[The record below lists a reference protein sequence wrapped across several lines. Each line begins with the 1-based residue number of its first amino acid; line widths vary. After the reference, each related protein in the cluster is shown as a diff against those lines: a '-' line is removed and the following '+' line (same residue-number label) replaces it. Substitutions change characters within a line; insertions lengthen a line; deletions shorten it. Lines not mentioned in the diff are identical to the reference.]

1 MRHQIL
7 AVTTI
12 AAALLL
18 ARGSARGANESSASG
33 CDRAC
38 LQGFVDSYLDAMA
51 KHDPSKLPV
60 TASVK
65 FTENGR
71 ELKLGEGF
79 WKTAGP
85 ATYRLYALDPQ
96 SGDAAAQ
103 AVVSENGE
111 LNTFFVRLKLK
122 AKKISGAETLVCRKG
137 QAGFFAPDKMTTAP
151 AIYSEPLPESEK
163 TARTQLI
170 KQASAYF
177 TAVQTE
183 GTKDYR
189 AAPLAADM
197 NRFENGV
204 QTTNVPVMGNP
215 AMSGAEQLDKGIF
228 KGLVIDHRRFPVVD
242 TERGVVVGLM
252 LMHANMNGQM
262 GGILIS
268 EMFKIAGNK
277 IEQVQA
283 VMVNVAN
290 DSDTGWK

>member
-1 MRHQIL
+1 MIRQTLLIC
-7 AVTTI
+7 AIT
-12 AAALLL
+12 AAALH
-18 ARGSARGANESSASG
+18 AADKSSGSG
-33 CDRAC
+33 CDHAC

-51 KHDPSKLPV
+51 KHDASKLPV
-60 TASVK
+60 AEAVR
-65 FTENGR
+65 FTENGK

-79 WKTAGP
+79 WKTAGES
-85 ATYRLYALDPQ
+85 TYRLYALDPASQ
-96 SGDAAAQ
+96 DAAAQ
-103 AVVSENGE
+103 AVVAENGD
-111 LNTFFVRLKLK
+111 LDTFFVRLKLK
-122 AKKISGAETLVCRKG
+122 NKKITEAETLVCRKG
-137 QAGFFAPDKMTTAP
+137 QAGFFAPEKMTAAP
-151 AIYSEPLPESEK
+151 AIYSELLPESQK
-163 TARTQLI
+163 TARAQLI

-177 TAVQTE
+177 TAVQSE

-189 AAPLAADM
+189 AAPLAPDM

-228 KGLVIDHRRFPVVD
+228 KGLIVDHRRFPVVD
-242 TERGVVVGLM
+242 TERGVVVGLV

-268 EMFKIAGNK
+268 EMFKIAGNM

-283 VMVNVAN
+283 VMVNVPN

>member
-1 MRHQIL
+1 VRYRIPVVLIIFVVALQ
-7 AVTTI
+7 
-12 AAALLL
+12 AADTS
-18 ARGSARGANESSASG
+18 GSKG

-38 LQGFVDSYLDAMA
+38 LQGFVDSYFDAMA
-51 KHDPSKLPV
+51 KHDPSMLPV
-60 TASVK
+60 APAVK
-65 FTENGR
+65 FTENGKA
-71 ELKLGEGF
+71 LKLGEGL
-79 WKTAGP
+79 WKTAG
-85 ATYRLYALDPQ
+85 ASTYRLYALDT
-96 SGDAAAQ
+96 SAGDAAAQ

-111 LNTFFVRLKLK
+111 LDTFFVRLKLK
-122 AKKISGAETLVCRKG
+122 NKQIIEAETLVCRKG
-137 QAGFFAPDKMTTAP
+137 QAGFFAPETMTTAP
-151 AIYSEPLPESEK
+151 ALYTELLPESEK

-177 TAVQTE
+177 TAVQSE
-183 GTKDYR
+183 GTTDYR
-189 AAPLAADM
+189 AAPLAPNM

-242 TERGVVVGLM
+242 TERGVVVGLI
-252 LMHANMNGQM
+252 LMHANMNGQV

-268 EMFKIAGNK
+268 EMFKISSNK

-283 VMVNVAN
+283 VMVNVPN

>member
-1 MRHQIL
+1 MIRQIL
-7 AVTTI
+7 LIAAFT
-12 AAALLL
+12 AAALH
-18 ARGSARGANESSASG
+18 ATDKSPKG

-60 TASVK
+60 AATVK
-65 FTENGR
+65 FTENGKA
-71 ELKLGEGF
+71 LKLGEGF
-79 WKTAGP
+79 WKTAG
-85 ATYRLYALDPQ
+85 TSSYRLYVLDRN

-103 AVVSENGE
+103 AVVAENGE
-111 LNTFFVRLKLK
+111 LDMFFVRLKLK
-122 AKKISGAETLVCRKG
+122 GQKITEAETLVCRKG
-137 QAGFFAPDKMTTAP
+137 EAGFFAPEKMTTAP
-151 AIYSEPLPESEK
+151 AIYGELLPENEK

-177 TAVQTE
+177 TAVQSE

-189 AAPLAADM
+189 AAPLAPDM

-242 TERGVVVGLM
+242 TERGVVVGLI
-252 LMHANMNGQM
+252 LMHANMNGKM

-268 EMFKIAGNK
+268 EIFKIAGNK

-283 VMVNVAN
+283 MMVNVPN

>member
-1 MRHQIL
+1 MIL
-7 AVTTI
+7 RTFLIVSI
-12 AAALLL
+12 SVAALQ
-18 ARGSARGANESSASG
+18 AAGTS

-38 LQGFVDSYLDAMA
+38 LQGVVDSYLDAMA

-60 TASVK
+60 APSVR
-65 FTENGR
+65 FTENGK

-79 WKTAGP
+79 WKTAG
-85 ATYRLYALDPQ
+85 ASSYRLYALDPN
-96 SGDAAAQ
+96 SEDAAVQ
-103 AVVSENGE
+103 AVVAENGT
-111 LNTFFVRLKLK
+111 LDTFFVRLKLK
-122 AKKISGAETLVCRKG
+122 NKKITEAETLVCRKG
-137 QAGFFAPDKMTTAP
+137 EAGFFAPEKMTTAP
-151 AIYSEPLPESEK
+151 AIYSDLLPESEK
-163 TARTQLI
+163 TARAQLI

-177 TAVQTE
+177 TAVQSE

-189 AAPLAADM
+189 AAPLAPDM
-197 NRFENGV
+197 NRFENGE

-215 AMSGAEQLDKGIF
+215 AMSGAAQLDKGIF

-242 TERGVVVGLM
+242 TERGVVVGLI

-262 GGILIS
+262 GAILIS

-283 VMVNVAN
+283 VMVNVPN